1 MPAYKLYYFNARGRA
16 EPARLCFAA
25 AGVKYEDVRYTFE
38 EWSKEKAAGLS
49 PMGFLP
55 MLEVD
60 GKKLNESLAIMR
72 YLAREFGLCPKDSF
86 MVAQC
91 DMVVDSLFDVFG
103 KLYAFKFEKDEEK
116 KKNLE
121 KEFYEK
127 VVPNFYTKMTALLK
141 NNSKGKGFFVGD
153 KLTYAD
159 ISMFTLGDYLSEHK
173 PSLLDEFP
181 EVKANYVQVRDS
193 SGIKEWLSTRPKT
206 EM

>member
-159 ISMFTLGDYLSEHK
+159 IMVFYCLDLVHIVKDLLGDH
-173 PSLLDEFP
+173 P
-181 EVKANYVQVRDS
+181 ELKAHFERVGNVP
-193 SGIKEWLSTRPKT
+193 GIKKWVETRPKT
-206 EM
+206 DH